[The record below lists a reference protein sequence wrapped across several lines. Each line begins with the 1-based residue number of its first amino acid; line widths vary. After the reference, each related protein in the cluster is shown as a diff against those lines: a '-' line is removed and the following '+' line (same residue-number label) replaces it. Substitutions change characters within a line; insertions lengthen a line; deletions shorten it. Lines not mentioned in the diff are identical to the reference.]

1 MLWRSKNQ
9 SHAEMHRRTRPTR
22 RKSSPLRWL
31 GGLAALTIIAAIT
44 LNLLAPTLVT
54 RFIRAYV
61 QKETFREKAAELIAA
76 KTGGEAHLD
85 SLTWNDDNALVSEM
99 QLEGA
104 HGWDVEAV
112 GLHAALDFGAI
123 RNGMWSIHSAGA
135 DELTL
140 RRQPAATRQN
150 PAGADSATINS
161 DAVSS
166 IPSFLRRHIPTKTE
180 ISGFDVRHFNFEQAG
195 WKITET
201 DVKAAAWESGK
212 TSVPV
217 KLSGGS
223 LQTPFKA
230 PEQAEA
236 LKLDL
241 VKATLRVTDEQIQ
254 LSDATLRWKQSSEAT
269 LRGSVKFETGAW
281 QTFTHVQAV
290 PLDEFLNAW
299 WKQRLSGKV
308 KGDLEFSGSRNMP
321 VAWKADAV
329 LENGVLQGLPVLEK
343 LATYTHV
350 ERFKRLVLDICQASF
365 RPEGDALRIEKI
377 IVQSNGLL
385 RIEGTMT
392 LRGRMMEGDFMVGV
406 TPETLKA
413 IPGADSLIF
422 TQTNP
427 NGPPGLLWT
436 SVHVAGPLDA
446 PQEDLSSRLIG
457 GVGMSLLFDTP
468 GKIVNQGAETLL
480 KPVLGEDAAKIPSKV
495 IEGAS
500 GLLENG
506 VKTGAGI
513 LNQVLPI
520 LPQK

>member
-9 SHAEMHRRTRPTR
+9 PHAEMHRRTRPTR

-31 GGLAALTIIAAIT
+31 GWIAALIVIAAIT

-54 RFIRAYV
+54 RFIRSYV
-61 QKETFREKAAELIAA
+61 QKEAFRQKAEELIAA
-76 KTGGEAHLD
+76 KTGGKALID

-99 QLEGA
+99 QLEDA

-123 RNGMWSIHSAGA
+123 RTGVWSVHSAGA

-140 RRQPAATRQN
+140 RRSAAATPHQT
-150 PAGADSATINS
+150 DSAENAGS
-161 DAVSS
+161 ADS

-236 LKLDL
+236 IKLDL
-241 VKATLRVTDEQIQ
+241 VKATLRVTSEQIQ

-281 QTFTHVQAV
+281 QTFAHVQAV

-308 KGDLEFSGSRNMP
+308 KADLEFSGSRNTP

-329 LENGVLQGLPVLEK
+329 LENGVLEGLPILEK

-385 RIEGTMT
+385 RIEGAMT

-413 IPGADSLIF
+413 IPGAGSLIF

-427 NGPPGLLWT
+427 NGPAGLLWT

-457 GVGMSLLFDTP
+457 GAGMSLLFDTP

-480 KPVLGEDAAKIPSKV
+480 KPVLGEDAAKMPGKV
-495 IEGAS
+495 IEG
-500 GLLENG
+500 G
-506 VKTGAGI
+506 VKTGADL
-513 LNQVLPI
+513 LNKVLP
-520 LPQK
+520 LFPGK

>member
-9 SHAEMHRRTRPTR
+9 SHAEMHRRPRPTR

-31 GGLAALTIIAAIT
+31 GWLAALIVIAAVM

-61 QKETFREKAAELIAA
+61 QKDAFREKAAELIAA
-76 KTGGEAHLD
+76 KTGGEARID

-99 QLEGA
+99 LLENA

-123 RNGMWSIHSAGA
+123 RNGVWSIHSAGA

-140 RRQPAATRQN
+140 RRSAAAMSNLEN
-150 PAGADSATINS
+150 PSDTA
-161 DAVSS
+161 DAVDS
-166 IPSFLRRHIPTKTE
+166 IPSFLRRHIPTQTE
-180 ISGFDVRHFNFEQAG
+180 VSGFDVRHFNFEQAG
-195 WKITET
+195 WKIAET
-201 DVKAAAWESGK
+201 SVKAGAWESGK
-212 TSVPV
+212 TSVPL

-230 PEQAEA
+230 AEQAEA
-236 LKLDL
+236 IKLDL
-241 VKATLRVTDEQIQ
+241 VKATLRVTEEQIQ

-281 QTFTHVQAV
+281 QTFAHVQGV

-299 WKQRLSGKV
+299 WKQRLSGKI
-308 KGDLEFSGSRNMP
+308 KGDLDFAGSRNMP
-321 VAWKADAV
+321 VAWKADAT

-343 LATYTHV
+343 LATYTRA
-350 ERFKRLVLDICQASF
+350 ERFKRLVLDLCQASF
-365 RPEGDALRIEKI
+365 RPEGDALRIDKI
-377 IVQSNGLL
+377 IMQSNGLI
-385 RIEGTMT
+385 RIEGSMI
-392 LRGRMMEGDFMVGV
+392 LRGNHMEGDFMVGV
-406 TPETLKA
+406 TPESLKW
-413 IPGADSLIF
+413 IPGAESLVF

-427 NGPPGLLWT
+427 NGPQGLLWT
-436 SVHVAGPLDA
+436 RVRIAGPIDA
-446 PQEDLSSRLIG
+446 PQEDLTSRLIG
-457 GVGMSLLFDTP
+457 GAGMSLLFDSP
-468 GKIVNQGAETLL
+468 GEIVNQGAETLL
-480 KPVLGEDAAKIPSKV
+480 KPVLGEDAAKMPGKV

>member
-9 SHAEMHRRTRPTR
+9 PHAEMHRRTRPTR

-31 GGLAALTIIAAIT
+31 GWLAVLIVIAAVT

-61 QKETFREKAAELIAA
+61 QKDAFREKAAELIAA
-76 KTGGEAHLD
+76 KTGGEARIA

-99 QLEGA
+99 LLENA

-112 GLHAALDFGAI
+112 GLHAALDFGVI
-123 RNGMWSIHSAGA
+123 RNGVWSIHSAGA

-140 RRQPAATRQN
+140 RRSASAMSNLEN
-150 PAGADSATINS
+150 PSDTA
-161 DAVSS
+161 DAVDS

-180 ISGFDVRHFNFEQAG
+180 VSGFDVRHFNFEQAG
-195 WKITET
+195 WKITESNA
-201 DVKAAAWESGK
+201 KAGAWESGK
-212 TSVPV
+212 TSVPL
-217 KLSGGS
+217 KLSGGT

-281 QTFTHVQAV
+281 QTFAHVQAV

-299 WKQRLSGKV
+299 WKQRLSGKI
-308 KGDLEFSGSRNMP
+308 KADIEFSGSRGTP
-321 VAWKADAV
+321 AAWKADAV
-329 LENGVLQGLPVLEK
+329 LESGVLQGLPILEK
-343 LATYTHV
+343 LASYTRA
-350 ERFKRLVLDICQASF
+350 ERFKRLVLDLCQASF

-385 RIEGTMT
+385 RIEGSMI
-392 LRGRMMEGDFMVGV
+392 LRGNHMEGDFMVGV
-406 TPETLKA
+406 TPETLKW
-413 IPGADSLIF
+413 IPGAESLVF

-436 SVHVAGPLDA
+436 RVRVAGPLDA

-457 GVGMSLLFDTP
+457 SAGMSLLFDSP

-480 KPVLGEDAAKIPSKV
+480 KPVLGEDAAKMPGKV

>member
-1 MLWRSKNQ
+1 
-9 SHAEMHRRTRPTR
+9 
-22 RKSSPLRWL
+22 
-31 GGLAALTIIAAIT
+31 
-44 LNLLAPTLVT
+44 
-54 RFIRAYV
+54 
-61 QKETFREKAAELIAA
+61 
-76 KTGGEAHLD
+76 
-85 SLTWNDDNALVSEM
+85 
-99 QLEGA
+99 
-104 HGWDVEAV
+104 
-112 GLHAALDFGAI
+112 
-123 RNGMWSIHSAGA
+123 
-135 DELTL
+135 
-140 RRQPAATRQN
+140 
-150 PAGADSATINS
+150 
-161 DAVSS
+161 
-166 IPSFLRRHIPTKTE
+166 
-180 ISGFDVRHFNFEQAG
+180 
-195 WKITET
+195 
-201 DVKAAAWESGK
+201 
-212 TSVPV
+212 
-217 KLSGGS
+217 
-223 LQTPFKA
+223 
-230 PEQAEA
+230 
-236 LKLDL
+236 
-241 VKATLRVTDEQIQ
+241 
-254 LSDATLRWKQSSEAT
+254 
-269 LRGSVKFETGAW
+269 
-281 QTFTHVQAV
+281 
-290 PLDEFLNAW
+290 
-299 WKQRLSGKV
+299 
-308 KGDLEFSGSRNMP
+308 
-321 VAWKADAV
+321 V

-436 SVHVAGPLDA
+436 RVHVAGPLDA

-480 KPVLGEDAAKIPSKV
+480 KPVLGEDAAKIPGKV

-513 LNQVLPI
+513 LNQVIPI

>member
-9 SHAEMHRRTRPTR
+9 PHAEMHRRTRPAR

-31 GGLAALTIIAAIT
+31 GWIAALIVIAAIT

-54 RFIRAYV
+54 RFIRSYV
-61 QKETFREKAAELIAA
+61 QKEDFRQKAEELIAA
-76 KTGGEAHLD
+76 KTGGKALID
-85 SLTWNDDNALVSEM
+85 SLTWNDDNALVSEI
-99 QLEGA
+99 QLEDA
-104 HGWDVEAV
+104 HGWDIEAV

-123 RNGMWSIHSAGA
+123 RTGVWSIHSAGA

-140 RRQPAATRQN
+140 RH
-150 PAGADSATINS
+150 SATATPHQTDSVENA
-161 DAVSS
+161 DTADS
-166 IPSFLRRHIPTKTE
+166 IPSFLRRHIPTKTDV
-180 ISGFDVRHFNFEQAG
+180 SGFNVRHFNFEQAG
-195 WKITET
+195 WKIAET
-201 DVKAAAWESGK
+201 NAKAGAWESGK

-223 LQTPFKA
+223 LQTPLKA

-241 VKATLRVTDEQIQ
+241 VKATLRVTNEQIQ

-269 LRGSVKFETGAW
+269 LRGTVKFETGAW
-281 QTFTHVQAV
+281 QTFAHVQAV

-308 KGDLEFSGSRNMP
+308 KADLEFSGSRNTP

-329 LENGVLQGLPVLEK
+329 LENGVLEGLPILEK

-385 RIEGTMT
+385 RIEGSLT

-413 IPGADSLIF
+413 IPGAGSLIF

-427 NGPPGLLWT
+427 NGPAGLLWT
-436 SVHVAGPLDA
+436 SVHVSGPLDA

-480 KPVLGEDAAKIPSKV
+480 KPVLGEDAAKMPGKV
-495 IEGAS
+495 IEG
-500 GLLENG
+500 G
-506 VKTGAGI
+506 VKTGADL
-513 LNQVLPI
+513 LNKVLPVF
-520 LPQK
+520 PGK